1 MEKVKEIKRTLRT
14 LMNGVTA
21 QSMREKGLDYHVNW
35 GASLLHLRELA
46 NEYEKDGQLAMALW
60 QDDVRECKILATML
74 MPVEEMQRETAL
86 QWIGQTHT
94 QEIAEIASKN
104 LYQYL
109 PYATDMAL
117 DLLGKDDRIS
127 RLHGFCIMAGTV
139 SSDKTLTEAEAKA
152 FLDSVVVVLAGE
164 DLVLKHAALNAV
176 QRYAD
181 VDAMCHEM
189 AKCALKT
196 IKMDD
201 WL

>member
-1 MEKVKEIKRTLRT
+1 
-14 LMNGVTA
+14 
-21 QSMREKGLDYHVNW
+21 MREKGLDYHVNW

-127 RLHGFCIMAGTV
+127 RLHGLCIMAGTV

-152 FLDSVVVVLAGE
+152 FLE
-164 DLVLKHAALNAV
+164 DLTSYFLDGDKIEIM
-176 QRYAD
+176 D
-181 VDAMCHEM
+181 VIAEYMLHEDKR
-189 AKCALKT
+189 AELIEKYS
-196 IKMDD
+196 
-201 WL
+201 

>member
-74 MPVEEMQRETAL
+74 MPVEEMRRETAL

-117 DLLGKDDRIS
+117 DLLGKDNRIS

-139 SSDKTLTEAEAKA
+139 SSDKTLTEAEAKV

>member
-74 MPVEEMQRETAL
+74 MPVEEMRRETAL

-117 DLLGKDDRIS
+117 DLLGKDNRIS

-152 FLDSVVVVLAGE
+152 FLDSVVVGLAGE